1 MSLDNYKLIFR
12 QYTIENIEKN
22 RCFNNIKGTYI
33 HIYHKWGYHVFLS
46 LYEEELNLLLSL
58 LQCTKDELK
67 FKKVIGVE
75 FFGENVAI
83 GYDNKYILFRDLA
96 INGNNLNKLLSLDD
110 LCKELEV
117 FNYTALGDNEEEID
131 INILLMKCRNET
143 RLENSFNNV
152 KVLHKNRL

>member
-1 MSLDNYKLIFR
+1 MSLYNYRLILR
-12 QYTIENIEKN
+12 QYTIENIEKEGSL
-22 RCFNNIKGTYI
+22 NNKKGTYI
-33 HIYHKWGYHVFLS
+33 HIYHELGYHVFNF

-58 LQCTKDELK
+58 FQCTKDELI

-83 GYDNKYILFRDLA
+83 GYDNKYILFRDSA
-96 INGNNLNKLLSLDD
+96 INGNKSNKLLSLEE
-110 LCKELEV
+110 LCKTLGV
-117 FNYTALGDNEEEID
+117 FNYIALDANEEEID

-152 KVLHKNRL
+152 KVLYRNRL